1 MCGITG
7 IQVFS
12 EATKHRLLAIE
23 PAISSLKKRGPDDW
37 GVYKDRLTAIGH
49 RRLSIID
56 TSSAGH
62 QPFSDPTGRYTIV
75 FNGEF
80 FNYSE
85 HRNNLSSAGI
95 HFISNSDT
103 EVLLHLWI
111 REQEKCLS
119 KITGFYAFAVYDKKE
134 QSLCLVRDR
143 YGEKPLLY
151 SLDSESISFAS
162 EMKSLLEFKPGKE
175 LDLVS
180 LQIYLQLNYIPAP
193 ATIFKNVKKLEPGHL
208 LRVRNGI
215 AEISRYYELAPE
227 NISRQPDYKKA
238 STEIRNLLENSV
250 QERLV
255 SDVPLGTFLS
265 GGIDSTI
272 VTALA
277 ARHQKDLK
285 SFSIGFPDEPFF
297 DETKFAQIAAKKI
310 GTEHTVFALKNQ
322 ELFDSLE
329 EVLDYTDEPFADSS
343 ALLVYILS
351 KKTKK
356 SVTVALTG
364 DGADELFSGYNK
376 HAAEYRITHQNLSE
390 RLVAACGPL
399 WKILP
404 KSRNGP
410 LGNLVRQLDKFSQGI
425 RLSEK
430 ERYWKWAGF
439 ADANEA
445 SALLLNALD
454 RSVYEDR
461 KKKLTSQITADF
473 NTILRSDFN
482 LVLQNDML
490 VKTDLMS
497 MANGL
502 ELRSPF
508 LDNKLVDYVF
518 SLPEEFKIDR
528 YSRKKILK
536 DTFASELPPEIFA
549 RGKHGFEVPLLK
561 WFQTELKS
569 LIFEDLLS
577 EQFLEEQ
584 GIFNMTEINLLKQKL
599 MSADP
604 GDTVGRIWALIV
616 FQYWWK
622 KYGRE
627 EKN

>member
-12 EATKHRLLAIE
+12 EAARHRLSAIE
-23 PAISSLKKRGPDDW
+23 PAVSRLKKRGPDDW
-37 GVYKDRLTAIGH
+37 GVYTEGLTALGH

-85 HRNNLSSAGI
+85 HRNNLSTLGI
-95 HFISNSDT
+95 HFVSNSDT

-111 REQEKCLS
+111 REKEKCLS
-119 KITGFYAFAVYDKKE
+119 KITGFYAFAVYDKEE

-151 SLDSESISFAS
+151 ALNKDCISFAS

-175 LDLVS
+175 LDFVS

-208 LRVRNGI
+208 LRVRNGV
-215 AEISRYYELAPE
+215 AEIVRYYELAPE
-227 NISRQPDYKKA
+227 NSSGPPDYGTA
-238 STEIRNLLENSV
+238 SSVIRDLMEKSV

-272 VTALA
+272 VTAIA
-277 ARHQKDLK
+277 ARHLK
-285 SFSIGFPDEPFF
+285 TLRSFSIGFPDEPFF
-297 DETKFAQIAAKKI
+297 DETKFALIAAKKI
-310 GTEHTVFALKNQ
+310 GTEHTVFPLKNK

-351 KKTKK
+351 KKTKE
-356 SVTVALTG
+356 SVTVVLTG

-376 HAAEYRITHQNLSE
+376 HAAEYRILHKNINE
-390 RLVAACGPL
+390 RLVAALGPV
-399 WKILP
+399 WKTLP
-404 KSRNGP
+404 KSRNSKF
-410 LGNLVRQLDKFSQGI
+410 GNLIRQIDKFSQGI
-425 RLSEK
+425 NLSEK

-439 ADANEA
+439 ADCAEA
-445 SALLLNALD
+445 SALLLNTLD
-454 RSVYEDR
+454 HSTYEGR
-461 KKKLTSQITADF
+461 KEKLTRQITSDF
-473 NTILRSDFN
+473 NSILRSDFN

-528 YSRKKILK
+528 HSRKKILK
-536 DTFASELPPEIFA
+536 DTFAKELPPEIFT
-549 RGKHGFEVPLLK
+549 RGKQGFEVPLLK
-561 WFQTELKS
+561 WFRTELKS
-569 LIFEDLLS
+569 LIFDDLLS
-577 EQFLEEQ
+577 EQVLKEQ
-584 GIFNMTEINLLKQKL
+584 GIFNIAEINLLKQKL
-599 MSADP
+599 MSANP
-604 GDTVGRIWALIV
+604 GDAVGRIWALIV
-616 FQYWWK
+616 FQNWWK

-627 EKN
+627 EN